1 MPNKN
6 WCQNPTC
13 PDRETGRYH
22 RITNTFR
29 SKYAS
34 HDNNIDAYWK
44 VGAYFCSHTCAQIW
58 LQNHLE
64 MIFDRKILPPKII
77 ERKSVPAEEYDS
89 TKQIKV
95 NIRKNEHGWNDYD
108 WEDVPCK
115 KYRVHVG
122 SNNT

>member
-22 RITNTFR
+22 KSTNTFR
-29 SKYAS
+29 SKYAV
-34 HDNNIDAYWK
+34 HDRADAYWLIGK
-44 VGAYFCSHTCAQIW
+44 YFCSHTCGQIW
-58 LQNHLE
+58 LTDHLE

-95 NIRKNEHGWNDYD
+95 NIRRNEHGWNDYD

-115 KYRVHVG
+115 KYRVVG
-122 SNNT
+122 SDNT

>member
-1 MPNKN
+1 MSGKN

-44 VGAYFCSHTCAQIW
+44 IGAYFCSHTCAQTW
-58 LQNHLE
+58 LTDHLE

-77 ERKSVPAEEYDS
+77 ERKSVPAEEYNAHRS
-89 TKQIKV
+89 HWEPT
-95 NIRKNEHGWNDYD
+95 NDYNNNGR
-108 WEDVPCK
+108 WVGTPIK
-115 KYRVHVG
+115 AHRVVG

>member
-1 MPNKN
+1 MSGKN

-34 HDNNIDAYWK
+34 HDNNIDAYWII
-44 VGAYFCSHTCAQIW
+44 GAYFCSHTCSQTW
-58 LQNHLE
+58 LHNHLE

-89 TKQIKV
+89 TKQVRINGQPDSDGDYSSRWENVPIKA
-95 NIRKNEHGWNDYD
+95 H
-108 WEDVPCK
+108 
-115 KYRVHVG
+115 RVVG
-122 SNNT
+122 SR

>member
-1 MPNKN
+1 MSGKN

-34 HDNNIDAYWK
+34 HDRADAYWLIGK
-44 VGAYFCSHTCAQIW
+44 YFCSHTCAQTW
-58 LQNHLE
+58 LTNHIE

-89 TKQIKV
+89 TKQIR
-95 NIRKNEHGWNDYD
+95 IDGQPDSDGDYSSR
-108 WEDVPCK
+108 WENVPFK
-115 KYRVHVG
+115 RHRVVG
-122 SNNT
+122 SDNT

>member
-1 MPNKN
+1 MSNKN
-6 WCQNPTC
+6 WCQNPKC

-58 LQNHLE
+58 LTDHLE

-89 TKQIKV
+89 TKQVRVESQPDPDGYPNYK
-95 NIRKNEHGWNDYD
+95 
-108 WEDVPCK
+108 WEDVPVK
-115 KYRVHVG
+115 AHRVVG
-122 SNNT
+122 SR

>member
-1 MPNKN
+1 MPDKN

-44 VGAYFCSHTCAQIW
+44 IGAYFCSHTCAQTW
-58 LQNHLE
+58 LTDHLE

-89 TKQIKV
+89 TKQVRIYSPPDSDGYPTYK
-95 NIRKNEHGWNDYD
+95 
-108 WEDVPCK
+108 WEDVPVK
-115 KYRVHVG
+115 AHRVVN
-122 SNNT
+122 SK

>member
-58 LQNHLE
+58 LADHLE

-89 TKQIKV
+89 TKQVRIDSPPDSDGYPTYK
-95 NIRKNEHGWNDYD
+95 

-115 KYRVHVG
+115 RYRTVG
-122 SNNT
+122 SR

>member
-1 MPNKN
+1 MSGKN

-44 VGAYFCSHTCAQIW
+44 VGAYFCSHTCAQNW
-58 LQNHLE
+58 LHNHLE
-64 MIFDRKILPPKII
+64 MIFDRKILPPKIF
-77 ERKSVPAEEYDS
+77 ESKSVPAEEYNS
-89 TKQIKV
+89 HRSHWVPT
-95 NIRKNEHGWNDYD
+95 NDYNND
-108 WEDVPCK
+108 GRWVETPVK
-115 KYRVHVG
+115 AHRVVS

>member
-1 MPNKN
+1 MPDKN
-6 WCQNPTC
+6 WCQNPKC

-34 HDNNIDAYWK
+34 HANNIDAYWK
-44 VGAYFCSHTCAQIW
+44 IGAYFCSHTCAQTW
-58 LQNHLE
+58 LTDHLE
-64 MIFDRKILPPKII
+64 MIFDIKILPPKII

-89 TKQIKV
+89 TKQIRIDSPPDSDGYPTYNWK
-95 NIRKNEHGWNDYD
+95 
-108 WEDVPCK
+108 DVPFK
-115 KYRVHVG
+115 RHRVVG

>member
-1 MPNKN
+1 MSDKN

-29 SKYAS
+29 SKYAA
-34 HDNNIDAYWK
+34 HDKADAYWLIGK
-44 VGAYFCSHTCAQIW
+44 YFCSTTCSGTW
-58 LQNHLE
+58 LHDHLE

-77 ERKSVPAEEYDS
+77 ERKSVPAEEYDG
-89 TKQIKV
+89 TKSV
-95 NIRKNEHGWNDYD
+95 RVVSLPDSNGYPNYD
-108 WEDVPCK
+108 WKDVPCK
-115 KYRVHVG
+115 RYRVVG

>member
-1 MPNKN
+1 MPDKN
-6 WCQNPTC
+6 WCQNPKC

-44 VGAYFCSHTCAQIW
+44 VGAYFCSHTCAQDW
-58 LQNHLE
+58 LHNHLE

-89 TKQIKV
+89 HKSVRVERQPDS
-95 NIRKNEHGWNDYD
+95 NGYQNWD
-108 WEDVPCK
+108 WERIPVK
-115 KYRVHVG
+115 AHRVVG
-122 SNNT
+122 SDNT

>member
-1 MPNKN
+1 MSIKN
-6 WCQNPTC
+6 WCQNPKC

-44 VGAYFCSHTCAQIW
+44 VGAYFCSHTCAQDW
-58 LQNHLE
+58 LHNHLE

-89 TKQIKV
+89 TKQVRVESQPDPDGYPNYKW
-95 NIRKNEHGWNDYD
+95 K
-108 WEDVPCK
+108 DVPIK
-115 KYRVHVG
+115 AHRVVS

>member
-6 WCQNPTC
+6 WCQNPKC

-58 LQNHLE
+58 LENHLE

-89 TKQIKV
+89 TKQVRV
-95 NIRKNEHGWNDYD
+95 NYGEADSDGYYTNSR

-115 KYRVHVG
+115 RYRVVG
-122 SNNT
+122 SH